1 MPSLRDHLDSP
12 QFTGPD
18 GESYGES
25 VVGRFG
31 GNWVKSG
38 VPRWKAYLFYLICLG
53 GGIGLIVT
61 GGGELDIFAM
71 FGVLCLALGV
81 FGGIETIRGK
91 PFTRI
96 FGGPAKP
103 KDESDSK

>member
-1 MPSLRDHLDSP
+1 MSSLQEHLDSP
-12 QFTGPD
+12 QFTDENGVSV
-18 GESYGES
+18 GESHI
-25 VVGRFG
+25 GRFG
-31 GNWVKSG
+31 GSWVKSG
-38 VPRWKAYLFYLICLG
+38 APRNRAYLFYGICLI

-71 FGVLCLALGV
+71 FGVLCLVLAV
-81 FGGIETIRGK
+81 VGGAETVRNK

-103 KDESDSK
+103 KK